1 MKNPITLIALL
12 GMLSLF
18 SCSKVIYTNE
28 QVMNDFKTKESIVKK
43 FGMPDEKRTGE
54 LGEEWLYKYHQH
66 NSFTDH
72 SITQYPNTNS
82 INVINFGMYKRYII
96 FNMDLHGNVLGW
108 QCVGVDFT
116 KRKAA
121 PGKTIALVV
130 GSVGLVIVLT
140 TILVRSND
148 LFSPGYNIGF

>member
-1 MKNPITLIALL
+1 MKIPITSIALL
-12 GMLSLF
+12 SMLSLF

-54 LGEEWLYKYHQH
+54 DAEEWLYKYNRS

-72 SITQYPNTNS
+72 SITKFPNT

-96 FNMDLHGNVLGW
+96 FNMDLHGNVLSW
-108 QCVGVDFT
+108 QCEGVDFT
-116 KRKAA
+116 ERKPD

-130 GSVGLVIVLT
+130 GSVG
-140 TILVRSND
+140 
-148 LFSPGYNIGF
+148 FIGLIAALNNLGRLLNGK